1 MKDMWQCNQHEYWIS
16 EVIVEYDLQKSNSL
30 VEQVHRLLVRIT
42 FNVHYT
48 YTTNTAHFSPI
59 VIAMSYFTAIHKL
72 QGQLSQAMIMAEK
85 NDSLSG
91 MK

>member
-1 MKDMWQCNQHEYWIS
+1 MWQCNQHEYWIS

-48 YTTNTAHFSPI
+48 YKPI
-59 VIAMSYFTAIHKL
+59 LLTSR
-72 QGQLSQAMIMAEK
+72 Q
-85 NDSLSG
+85 
-91 MK
+91 